1 MYGIASRWNDGVTNN
16 GRRVLIPGGGFF
28 MDRTGIQRGRPQLDI
43 SHQTS
48 IVSESGYL
56 NFRRDVAAAIERER
70 PAPITAPD
78 SILLAQCI
86 ENGKLPMVQRLLSD
100 RAKAIMSIESS
111 MRVDDFFHDYLA
123 ARGSGNEAADFTF
136 GNPHDMP
143 LVGVVD
149 ALRTWI
155 EPRDKDWFAYKASEP
170 KARDIVAASLQRFL
184 GMPFEP
190 EDIAMTNGGF
200 GAIVVALKLVANP
213 GDEVIFSLP
222 PWFSYEPIC
231 VEAGLTPVKVRINSD
246 TFDLDLD
253 AIADAIT
260 ARTRVV
266 IVNTPQ
272 NPTGKVLSAET
283 LARLASLLDDASERY
298 GQRIYLVSDE
308 PYNRIVFDGF
318 THRSPLEFYPYAFL
332 AYSYSKTL
340 MMPGQR
346 MGYLTM
352 PPTMPREDREQLRVG
367 IESLQYASGYL
378 FPNALLQHAIE
389 DLEGL
394 TLDVAHQQR
403 KRDQVVDALL
413 DMGYEVQRAEGTFY
427 LFPKSPIPD
436 DDEFSRLLAA
446 EGVLVFPG
454 SVFETPGFFR
464 ICLTANDAMIERG
477 LPGFERA
484 IRRV

>member
-1 MYGIASRWNDGVTNN
+1 MA
-16 GRRVLIPGGGFF
+16 
-28 MDRTGIQRGRPQLDI
+28 
-43 SHQTS
+43 
-48 IVSESGYL
+48 
-56 NFRRDVAAAIERER
+56 
-70 PAPITAPD
+70 
-78 SILLAQCI
+78 
-86 ENGKLPMVQRLLSD
+86 QRLLSD

-111 MRVDDFFHDYLA
+111 MRVDDFFHRYLA
-123 ARGSGNEAADFTF
+123 ARGGGNEGADFTF

-143 LVGVVD
+143 LPGVVD
-149 ALRTWI
+149 AFRTWI
-155 EPRDKDWFAYKASEP
+155 DPRDKDWFAYKTSEP
-170 KARDIVAASLQRFL
+170 KSRDIVAASLERLL
-184 GMPFEP
+184 GMPFES

-231 VEAGLTPVKVRINSD
+231 VEAGLAPVKVSINTE

-253 AIADAIT
+253 AIEGAIT
-260 ARTRVV
+260 SRTRVV

-272 NPTGKVLSAET
+272 NPTGKVLSAEILT
-283 LARLASLLDDASERY
+283 GLASVLDDASERT
-298 GQRIYLVSDE
+298 GQRIYLLSDE

-318 THRSPLEFYPYAFL
+318 RHRSPLEFYPYAFM

-340 MMPGQR
+340 MVPGQR
-346 MGYLTM
+346 MGYLAM

-367 IESLQYASGYL
+367 IESLQYACGYL

-389 DLEGL
+389 NLEGM
-394 TLDVAHQQR
+394 TLDVAHQQY

-436 DDEFSRLLAA
+436 DDEFTRLLAA
-446 EGVLVFPG
+446 DGVFVLPG